1 MSLVYDNL
9 SGFLFSCTNKDIFR
23 IKKFNLT
30 NKIQLTFINRSGK
43 EENGECAG
51 IFFEINCIDQ

>member
-1 MSLVYDNL
+1 MSLVYENW
-9 SGFLFSCTNKDIFR
+9 SNVLFSCTNKDIFR

-30 NKIQLTFINRSGK
+30 NKIQFTFINRAGK

-51 IFFEINCIDQ
+51 KIISCQ

>member
-1 MSLVYDNL
+1 MSLVYENW
-9 SGFLFSCTNKDIFR
+9 SGVLFACTNKKYIFR

-30 NKIQLTFINRSGK
+30 NKIQLTFINRAGK

-51 IFFEINCIDQ
+51 KIISCQ